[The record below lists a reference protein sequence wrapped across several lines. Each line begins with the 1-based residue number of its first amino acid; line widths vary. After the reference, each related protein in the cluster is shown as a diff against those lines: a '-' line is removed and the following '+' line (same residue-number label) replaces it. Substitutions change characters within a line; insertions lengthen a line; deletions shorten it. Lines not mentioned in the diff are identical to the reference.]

1 MSASSSTIGLK
12 NLPQSAMTEILAI
25 DDAGDKMAMPQT
37 WPSLT
42 PDQTNLVKQMRVERR
57 RLRSAADNCQK
68 RGDDTGKQLALTL
81 HNKLACF
88 AMRMHATITDARVK
102 AVEWKLDVGIAKIQE
117 GVVQCMVAK
126 GCLHHIGSTRSIVE
140 GAPEETTAQQAL
152 DVVPDHAKP
161 VEAALDVAEADN
173 EEAYEDRDEVQAAQI
188 AADNAGKDRDE
199 AQAVQIAAAKAEKD
213 RDEAHAAQIAADK
226 AEKDRDE
233 AHAAQIAADK
243 AEKDRDEAHAAQ
255 IAADKAEKDRDEAH
269 AAQIAADKA
278 DKDRDEAKAAQIEAD
293 NAEKDRI
300 DLFAPELIA
309 EDTAAIN
316 TAEADGSS
324 TPEAANAVADDR
336 IAAENAE
343 DADVEQE
350 KDDSDD
356 DSDSSSSSMEEDL
369 SLAAAPADTRSLSGP
384 MARKKSPPHSD
395 DDDGLQAEQDVV
407 VTNAGVKGLV
417 EEEREKRAK
426 RLSSTGGAEM
436 VESPAK
442 VRRIVDGMIEADD
455 VFEEFKMTKA
465 YLEEGRGDRAALLYK
480 MSCQV
485 HSLSKGMVRCSRMLQ
500 TGVSSSDR
508 NAWETSYVKHA
519 LHLKAMTKYVADRC
533 I

>member
-12 NLPQSAMTEILAI
+12 NLPQSAMTEILAV

-199 AQAVQIAAAKAEKD
+199 AQA
-213 RDEAHAAQIAADK
+213 AQI
-226 AEKDRDE
+226 E
-233 AHAAQIAADK
+233 AVH
-243 AEKDRDEAHAAQ
+243 
-255 IAADKAEKDRDEAH
+255 AEKDRDEAH

-324 TPEAANAVADDR
+324 TPEAANAVRDDR

-356 DSDSSSSSMEEDL
+356 DSDSSSSMEEDL

-426 RLSSTGGAEM
+426 RLSLTGGAEM

-465 YLEEGRGDRAALLYK
+465 YLEEGRGGRAALLYK

>member
-42 PDQTNLVKQMRVERR
+42 PDQTNLVKQMRVERK

-199 AQAVQIAAAKAEKD
+199 AQAAQIEAVHAEKD

-226 AEKDRDE
+226 AE
-233 AHAAQIAADK
+233 
-243 AEKDRDEAHAAQ
+243 
-255 IAADKAEKDRDEAH
+255 
-269 AAQIAADKA
+269 
-278 DKDRDEAKAAQIEAD
+278 KDRDEAKAAQIEAD

-309 EDTAAIN
+309 EDAAAIN

-324 TPEAANAVADDR
+324 TPEAANAVRDDR

-356 DSDSSSSSMEEDL
+356 DSDSSSSMEEDL

-426 RLSSTGGAEM
+426 RLSLTGGAEM

-465 YLEEGRGDRAALLYK
+465 YLEEGRGGRAALLYK

-485 HSLSKGMVRCSRMLQ
+485 HSVSKGMVRCSRMLQ

-533 I
+533 IQVTAAVMQSLTVLT

>member
-42 PDQTNLVKQMRVERR
+42 PDQTNLVKQMRVERK

-117 GVVQCMVAK
+117 GVAECMVAK

-233 AHAAQIAADK
+233 AQAAQIEAVH

-255 IAADKAEKDRDEAH
+255 IAADKAE
-269 AAQIAADKA
+269 
-278 DKDRDEAKAAQIEAD
+278 KDRDEAKAAQIEAD

-324 TPEAANAVADDR
+324 TPEAANAVRDDR

-465 YLEEGRGDRAALLYK
+465 YLEEGRGGRAALLYK

-533 I
+533 IQVTAAVMQSLTVLT

>member
-1 MSASSSTIGLK
+1 
-12 NLPQSAMTEILAI
+12 MTEILAI

-42 PDQTNLVKQMRVERR
+42 PDQTNLVKQMRVERK

-117 GVVQCMVAK
+117 GVAECMVAK

-173 EEAYEDRDEVQAAQI
+173 EEADEDRDEVQAAQI

-233 AHAAQIAADK
+233 AQAAQIEAVH
-243 AEKDRDEAHAAQ
+243 AEKDCDEAHAAQ
-255 IAADKAEKDRDEAH
+255 IAADKAE
-269 AAQIAADKA
+269 
-278 DKDRDEAKAAQIEAD
+278 KDRDEAKAAQIEAD

-356 DSDSSSSSMEEDL
+356 DSDSSSSMEEDL
-369 SLAAAPADTRSLSGP
+369 SLAGAPADTRSLSGP

-417 EEEREKRAK
+417 EEEREKHAK

-485 HSLSKGMVRCSRMLQ
+485 HSVSKGMVRCSRMLQ

>member
-117 GVVQCMVAK
+117 GVAECMVAK

-199 AQAVQIAAAKAEKD
+199 AQA
-213 RDEAHAAQIAADK
+213 AQI
-226 AEKDRDE
+226 E
-233 AHAAQIAADK
+233 AVH
-243 AEKDRDEAHAAQ
+243 
-255 IAADKAEKDRDEAH
+255 AEKDRDEAH

-324 TPEAANAVADDR
+324 TPEAANAVRDDR

-465 YLEEGRGDRAALLYK
+465 YLEEGRGGRAALLYK

-485 HSLSKGMVRCSRMLQ
+485 HSVSKGMVRCSRMLQ

-533 I
+533 IQVTAAVMQSLTVLT